1 MAITISKWMGKRDL
15 FANRIQMMERESL
28 LSRILYDRNSC
39 RKIPTFCSSRCLSA
53 RHLQVAPAPPYSTLR
68 KQLGDGQQKNHLH
81 QHGDEPKSAA
91 KLGSSQHGTTRQ
103 GREGENPPFF
113 HELEHD

>member
-39 RKIPTFCSSRCLSA
+39 RKIPTLCSSRCLSA

-68 KQLGDGQQKNHLH
+68 KQLGDGQQKITSTSTETNPNL
-81 QHGDEPKSAA
+81 QQNLAVLSTEQPGKG
-91 KLGSSQHGTTRQ
+91 L
-103 GREGENPPFF
+103 REKTPRFSMN
-113 HELEHD
+113 